1 MHYGIDHLEDMGDS
15 IRSHRH
21 AKAGAEMAYTHG
33 RMHTHNMGRSHKM
46 GHLPVKELPRDRSR
60 SPVRKAP
67 AANPERKGVKEKAK
81 KMGTHVAKA
90 EHERMLSEI
99 MPTLKKGAL
108 TKTAKAEGYHA
119 ALPFAKDV
127 LAHPEAHTETTRK
140 RAQFL
145 VNIQRK

>member
-1 MHYGIDHLEDMGDS
+1 MYGIDHLVDIGDS
-15 IRSHRH
+15 IRGHHHS
-21 AKAGAEMAYTHG
+21 KAGAEKSYTDS
-33 RMHTHNMGRSHKM
+33 RMHMHNLAHSHKM
-46 GHLPVKELPRDRSR
+46 GQLPVKELPRDRSR
-60 SPVRKAP
+60 SPVREAP
-67 AANPERKGVKEKAK
+67 AAERKGVKGKAK
-81 KMGTHVAKA
+81 KMATQVEKA
-90 EHERMLSEI
+90 ERERLLSEI

-108 TKTAKAEGYHA
+108 TKTAKAEGYES

>member
-1 MHYGIDHLEDMGDS
+1 MYGIDHLVDMGDS
-15 IRSHRH
+15 IRGHHHS
-21 AKAGAEMAYTHG
+21 KAAAEKAYTDG

-46 GHLPVKELPRDRSR
+46 GQLPVQELPRDRSR
-60 SPVRKAP
+60 SPVREAP
-67 AANPERKGVKEKAK
+67 AVKRKGVSRGAK
-81 KMGTHVAKA
+81 KMATQVAKA
-90 EHERMLSEI
+90 EHDRLLSEI

-108 TKTAKAEGYHA
+108 TKTAKAEGYES

-145 VNIQRK
+145 VNLQKK

>member
-1 MHYGIDHLEDMGDS
+1 MYGIDHLVDMGDS
-15 IRSHRH
+15 IRGHHHS
-21 AKAGAEMAYTHG
+21 KAAAEKAYTDG
-33 RMHTHNMGRSHKM
+33 RMHTHNLGRSHKM
-46 GHLPVKELPRDRSR
+46 GQLPVQELPRDRSR
-60 SPVRKAP
+60 SPVREAP
-67 AANPERKGVKEKAK
+67 AANPERKGVKGKAK
-81 KMGTHVAKA
+81 KMATQVAKA
-90 EHERMLSEI
+90 EHDRLLSEI